1 MNVAIL
7 ISGSGSNMLSLIDD
21 MTGSHPGRVMLVLSN
36 TPKAA
41 GISKAIAR
49 GITAKVVD
57 YQTYKP
63 NISAF
68 ESELQ
73 NQLEAHKIDL
83 ICLAGFLHILGS
95 NFIAAW
101 EGRILNIHP
110 SLLPKYKGLDTH
122 QRAIDARDHKA
133 GCTVHEVVNELDSGP
148 ILAQGYVNI
157 LRNDDA
163 LSLASRVLVQEH
175 LLYPKVVR
183 DFIHNISTKN
193 SQ

>member
-1 MNVAIL
+1 
-7 ISGSGSNMLSLIDD
+7 MLSLIDD
-21 MTGSHPGRVMLVLSN
+21 MTGPHPGRVRLVLSN

-41 GISKAIAR
+41 GISKAVAR

-68 ESELQ
+68 EQALQ

-83 ICLAGFLHILGS
+83 ICLAGFMHILGS
-95 NFIAAW
+95 NFIASW
-101 EGRILNIHP
+101 KGRILNIHP

-122 QRAIDARDHKA
+122 QRAIDAGDYIA
-133 GCTVHEVVNELDSGP
+133 GCTVHEVVTELDSGR
-148 ILAQGYVNI
+148 ILARGYVNI
-157 LRNDDA
+157 LSDEDA
-163 LSLASRVLVQEH
+163 LSLAARVLVQEH

-183 DFIHNISTKN
+183 EFIDNLLNKIS
-193 SQ
+193 Q

>member
-1 MNVAIL
+1 
-7 ISGSGSNMLSLIDD
+7 MLSLIDD
-21 MTGSHPGRVMLVLSN
+21 MTGPHPGRVRLVLSN

-63 NISAF
+63 NIASF

-83 ICLAGFLHILGS
+83 ICLAGFMHILGS

-101 EGRILNIHP
+101 KGRILNIHP
-110 SLLPKYKGLDTH
+110 SLLTKYKGLNTH
-122 QRAIDARDHKA
+122 QRAIDAGDHIA
-133 GCTVHEVVNELDSGP
+133 GCTVHEVVTELDSGR
-148 ILAQGYVNI
+148 ILAQVYVNI
-157 LRNDDA
+157 LLDEDA
-163 LSLASRVLVQEH
+163 SSLAGRVLLQEH

-183 DFIHNISTKN
+183 DFINNLITKN